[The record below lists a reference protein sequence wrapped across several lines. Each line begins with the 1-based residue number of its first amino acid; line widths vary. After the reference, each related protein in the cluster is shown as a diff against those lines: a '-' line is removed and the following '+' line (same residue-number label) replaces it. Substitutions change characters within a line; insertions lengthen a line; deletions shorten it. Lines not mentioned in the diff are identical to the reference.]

1 MQQERDMQRM
11 NQLDKVNKLN
21 KILQLNKSCE
31 AKFTNGVASATLA
44 DFGIKPGGPLAPEL
58 DAFVH

>member
-1 MQQERDMQRM
+1 MQQEREMQRM

-21 KILQLNKSCE
+21 NILQLNKSCE
-31 AKFTNGVASATLA
+31 AKFTNGVASVTLA
-44 DFGIKPGGPLAPEL
+44 DFGRKLGNPLAPEF